1 MRRINKKGAE
11 MAIGTL
17 VVIILSILVLVL
29 IAFGFGMGWKNLWDK
44 ISGTFGGGVNVDS
57 LKQACEYA
65 CTTQRTYE
73 YCCVE
78 RSINYKDEAGS
89 IKSIKGAN
97 CLNPLIKP
105 ACDLTCT
112 TAACAQTL
120 TEATAKSECTTGV
133 TGKTAAALTTACCDK
148 KSYVD
153 SLGASQEK
161 TCKDLLSAV
170 STSPCKSITCPTP

>member
-29 IAFGFGMGWKNLWDK
+29 IAFGFGMGWRNLWDK

-73 YCCVE
+73 YCCIE
-78 RSINYKDEAGS
+78 RTINYKDDAGNLQV
-89 IKSIKGAN
+89 IKGAT
-97 CLNPLIKP
+97 CLHPLIKP

-112 TAACAQTL
+112 AASCAQTL
-120 TEATAKSECTTGV
+120 VIEATAKSECTTGV
-133 TGKTAAALTTACCDK
+133 TGKTAAALTTACCVK

-153 SLGASQEK
+153 IAGASQEK
-161 TCKDLLSAV
+161 TCKDLLPA
-170 STSPCKSITCPTP
+170 TSDCKSVATCP